1 MESVS
6 HIPVLRDAVLEGL
19 AVRADG
25 FYVDGTFGRGG
36 HSRAILARLG
46 PEGRL
51 LAMDRDPEA
60 AASAEALAD
69 DPRFAFEAG
78 PFSTMADTLRR
89 RFPERGPDGV
99 FLDLGVSSPQLD
111 TPERGFSF
119 QHDGPLDMRM
129 DPASGES
136 AADWLARADEGEIA
150 DVIYHYGEER
160 HSRRIARAIVAA
172 RAEAPI
178 TRTAALAE
186 IVRRAVPKREP
197 GKHPATRTFQA
208 LRIFVNRELA
218 ELEQWLATI
227 PDVLPPGARLVVI
240 SFHSLEDRMVK
251 QALRKPVSDVRL
263 PKGLPV
269 MPEEPERKLRPVG
282 KPVHADR
289 EEQRINPRSRSA
301 VLRVG
306 ERL

>member
-1 MESVS
+1 MDAGS

-19 AVRADG
+19 AMCADG
-25 FYVDGTFGRGG
+25 LYVDGTFGRGG
-36 HSRAILARLG
+36 HSRAILEGLG
-46 PEGRL
+46 PEGHL

-60 AASAEALAD
+60 AVAAAALSE
-69 DPRFAFEAG
+69 DPRFTFEPAA
-78 PFSTMADTLRR
+78 FSTMAATLRR
-89 RFPERGPDGV
+89 HFPDRPADGV

-129 DPASGES
+129 DPTCGES
-136 AADWLARADEGEIA
+136 ASDWLARADETEIA
-150 DVIYHYGEER
+150 DVIYRYGEER

-172 RAEAPI
+172 RREAPI
-178 TRTAALAE
+178 TRTGQLADL
-186 IVRRAVPKREP
+186 VSRAVPRREP
-197 GKHPATRTFQA
+197 GKHPATRSFQA
-208 LRIFVNRELA
+208 LRIFVNQELA

-227 PDVLPPGARLVVI
+227 PDVLAPGARLVVI

-251 QALRKPVSDVRL
+251 QALRKPVADVRL
-263 PKGLPV
+263 PRGLPV

-282 KPVHADR
+282 KPIHADR
-289 EEQRINPRSRSA
+289 DEQRRNPRSRSA
-301 VLRVG
+301 VLRIG

>member
-1 MESVS
+1 MEAVS

-36 HSRAILARLG
+36 HSRAILERLG
-46 PEGRL
+46 PDGRL

-60 AASAEALAD
+60 GAAAAAFTD
-69 DPRFAFEAG
+69 DSRFSFEAA
-78 PFSTMADTLRR
+78 PFSTMAATLQQRS
-89 RFPERGPDGV
+89 PDRGPDGV

-129 DPASGES
+129 DPTSGASV
-136 AADWLARADEGEIA
+136 ADWLAAADEAEIA

-172 RAEAPI
+172 RAETPI
-178 TRTAALAE
+178 TRTGELAE

-208 LRIFVNRELA
+208 LRIFVNEELA

-227 PDVLPPGARLVVI
+227 PDALPSGARLVVI

-251 QALRKPVSDVRL
+251 QALRKPVSNVRL
-263 PKGLPV
+263 PRGLPV
-269 MPEEPERKLRPVG
+269 MPDEPERKLRPVG

>member
-1 MESVS
+1 MEAVS

-36 HSRAILARLG
+36 HSRAILDRLG
-46 PEGRL
+46 PDGRL

-60 AASAEALAD
+60 ATAAASFAD
-69 DPRFAFEAG
+69 DPRFAFEAA
-78 PFSTMADTLRR
+78 PFSTMAATLERR
-89 RFPERGPDGV
+89 SPDRGPDGV

-129 DPASGES
+129 DPNSGES
-136 AADWLARADEGEIA
+136 AAEWLARADETEIA
-150 DVIYHYGEER
+150 NVIYQYGEER

-172 RAEAPI
+172 RTEAPLS
-178 TRTAALAE
+178 RTGELAE

-208 LRIFVNRELA
+208 LRIFVNAELS

-240 SFHSLEDRMVK
+240 SFHSLEDRLVK
-251 QALRKPVSDVRL
+251 QALRKPVSSVRL
-263 PKGLPV
+263 PRGLPV

-282 KPVHADR
+282 KPIHADR

>member
-1 MESVS
+1 MTADS

-19 AVRADG
+19 DVRADG

-36 HSRAILARLG
+36 HSRAILDRLG
-46 PEGRL
+46 AGGRL

-60 AASAEALAD
+60 ASAASSFAG
-69 DPRFAFEAG
+69 DPRFVFEPG
-78 PFSTMADTLRR
+78 SFSTMAETLRR
-89 RFPERGPDGV
+89 RFPERAPDGV

-129 DPASGES
+129 DPAHGES
-136 AADWLARADEGEIA
+136 AADWLAHAEQDEIA

-172 RAEAPI
+172 RSETPI
-178 TRTAALAE
+178 TRTAQLAE
-186 IVRRAVPKREP
+186 IVRRAVPGREP

-208 LRIFVNRELA
+208 LRIHVNRELD
-218 ELEQWLATI
+218 ELEQWLESL
-227 PDVLPPGARLVVI
+227 PDVLQPGARMVVI

-251 QALRKPVSDVRL
+251 QALRGPRADTRL
-263 PKGLPV
+263 PRGLPV
-269 MPEEPERKLRPVG
+269 MPKTPERSWRAIG
-282 KPVHADR
+282 KPVRADA
-289 EEQRINPRSRSA
+289 EEQRRNPRSRSA

-306 ERL
+306 ERV